1 MERSR
6 FLKSPGSTDLPHAFT
21 PAFSLVELVMASDS
35 FDSFHRALKNGE
47 LSPVYYFYGPEEI
60 LKDEALDLVLERA
73 LDPALRDFN
82 YDQRSIAQLDPES
95 LHAVLNTLPMMA
107 DRRVVV
113 LRDLEALKRKAKLKT
128 VLENYLQRPSADTV
142 VVLIQSGEQKPD
154 PALERVSVPVDFLQL
169 PPERAVRWIARHAG
183 KLGISLTPEAG
194 AHLLEAVGNDLG
206 MLSMELEKVASLSI
220 DGPVGIDQLAALVGV
235 RRGET
240 LISWRDLVMQGDVS
254 RALPMTSRLLEQ
266 SGMSG
271 VKMITALGTA
281 MTGMALT
288 RSIQERTPNPR
299 ALQQKI
305 FSTFLS
311 IRPFGL
317 PEWKQEAEKWARWAP
332 LWPVARV
339 REGLR
344 AILFADKTLKNTRIS
359 DEHGVVTDL
368 VLRLTEHRW
377 GEAA

>member
-1 MERSR
+1 MAPENI
-6 FLKSPGSTDLPHAFT
+6 D
-21 PAFSLVELVMASDS
+21 SL
-35 FDSFHRALKNGE
+35 HRALKNGE

-60 LKDEALDLVLERA
+60 LKDEALHQVLDRA

-82 YDQRSIAQLDPES
+82 YDQRSVSQLDPES
-95 LHAVLNTLPMMA
+95 LHALLNTLPMMA

-113 LRDLEALKRKAKLKT
+113 LRDLEALKRKVKVKG
-128 VLENYLQRPSADTV
+128 VLESYLQRPSTDTV
-142 VVLIQSGEQKPD
+142 LVLIHAGGGDQKPD
-154 PALERVSVPVDFLQL
+154 PVMQRGSFSIEFVPL
-169 PPERAVRWIARHAG
+169 PPERAARWITHHAG
-183 KLGISLTPEAG
+183 KLGVTLAAEAA

-206 MLSMELEKVASLSI
+206 TLRMELEKIASLSI
-220 DGPVGIDQLAALVGV
+220 EGPVGIDQLAALVGV

-240 LISWRDLVMQGDVS
+240 LISWRDLVMQGDV
-254 RALPMTSRLLEQ
+254 RQALPMTGRVLEQ

-271 VKMITALGTA
+271 VKMVTALGTA

-288 RSIQERTPNPR
+288 RAMYDRTPNQR

-305 FSTFLS
+305 FSTFMS

-317 PEWKQEAEKWARWAP
+317 PDWKQEAEKWARWAP
-332 LWPVARV
+332 LWSSARV

-344 AILFADKTLKNTRIS
+344 AVLFADKTLKNTRIS
-359 DEHGVVTDL
+359 DEQGIVTDL